1 MMYNP
6 EVSVIQE
13 DYIVT
18 TTGNI
23 ISREALI
30 CKPQTVEIPN
40 GRVYIS
46 PQAII
51 RGDLAPIQLN
61 KYCFVGDRSVIHPPY
76 AMLKQQFKFIP
87 TTIGSHTFIGID
99 CVIEAA
105 VIGIG
110 CHISD
115 NCILSKRCI
124 LKDFVLVL
132 EGSVV
137 PCDMVIP
144 PFSIVGGNPAQII
157 GEQPESS
164 STLAIQEAVVRFKAI
179 KPVKRSSLL

>member
-1 MMYNP
+1 MMFVP
-6 EVSVIQE
+6 EIPVIQE

-40 GRVYIS
+40 GRVFVG

-61 KYCFVGDRSVIHPPY
+61 KYCFVGNRSVIHPPY
-76 AMLKQQFKFIP
+76 AMLKQQFKFVP
-87 TTIGSHTFIGID
+87 TTIGSHTYIGDD

-132 EGSVV
+132 EGSVISS
-137 PCDMVIP
+137 DMVIP
-144 PFSIVGGNPAQII
+144 PFSIVSGNPAQII
-157 GEQPESS
+157 GEQPEST
-164 STLAIQEAVVRFKAI
+164 STLATQEAVTRFKSI
-179 KPVKRSSLL
+179 KTVKRSSIL

>member
-1 MMYNP
+1 MYNP
-6 EVSVIQE
+6 ETSVIQE
-13 DYIVT
+13 EYIVT

-23 ISREALI
+23 ISRDALI
-30 CKPQTVEIPN
+30 CKPQIVEIPN
-40 GRVYIS
+40 GRVFVS

-51 RGDLAPIQLN
+51 RGDLAPVQLN
-61 KYCFVGDRSVIHPPY
+61 KYCYVGERSVIHPSY
-76 AMLKQQFKFIP
+76 AMVKQQFKFIP
-87 TTIGSHTFIGID
+87 TTVGSHTFFGKD

-132 EGSVV
+132 EGAVV

-164 STLAIQEAVVRFKAI
+164 STLVIQEAVARFKSI
-179 KPVKRSSLL
+179 QVVKRSSLL

>member
-13 DYIVT
+13 EFIVT

-23 ISREALI
+23 ISRDALI

-40 GRVYIS
+40 GRVFVS

-61 KYCFVGDRSVIHPPY
+61 KYCYVGDRSVVHPPY
-76 AMLKQQFKFIP
+76 AMMKQQFKFIP
-87 TTIGSHTFIGID
+87 TTIGSHTYIGKD

-132 EGSVV
+132 EGAVV
-137 PCDMVIP
+137 SSDMVIP
-144 PFSIVGGNPAQII
+144 PFSIVAGNPAQIV
-157 GEQPESS
+157 GEQSESV
-164 STLAIQEAVVRFKAI
+164 STTALQEAVTRFKSI
-179 KPVKRSSLL
+179 KTVKRSSLL